1 MTIELQTEDLE
12 HKICRT
18 PRNNEVNSLQKN
30 IKKEI
35 SEINLD

>member
-1 MTIELQTEDLE
+1 MTIELQTEDPE

-18 PRNNEVNSLQKN
+18 SRDNEVKSLQKN
-30 IKKEI
+30 IKKLI